1 MSVGE
6 GTHQNGDAAV
16 SHAPAHPPS
25 SEPGASTMTDI
36 ALEEG
41 KGSTPKEN
49 RGFQFWMVIVSL
61 CIAGV
66 LPGLE
71 STVVTTSLPTI
82 VADLQIGDNY
92 IWIANVF
99 FLTSAAVQ
107 PLFGQVANIFGRRW
121 LAISIVAFY
130 VFGSGIC
137 GGANSGA
144 MLIAG
149 RAIQGIGSG
158 GLNMIVDV
166 VVSDLVPLRERGNF
180 IAIVLTVYSIG
191 TTMGPF
197 VGGAIVETTTW
208 RWVFYLNLPIGG
220 VAMVMLFMFLHV
232 NYKKEMTFAQKL
244 KRIDYLGNVIVIAS
258 STAVLFALT
267 YGGARYSWSSWHIVL
282 PLVLGLVGLIIFY
295 IYEDSSLPIEPVTP
309 TRLFKNRTSGAV
321 IVITFLNSG
330 LLYWAMYFLPVY
342 FQAVQVSLPERSG
355 VQILPLVLVAVPGAI
370 VAVIVLTKYGRYRP
384 LHHLGLGICTIGIGL
399 FTLLNANSS
408 MAAWVLFQVVG
419 GLGSGMVLNTL
430 LPAFQAPLPESDQ
443 AAATA
448 AWAFIRSFGSIWGV
462 AIPGAIFNSRCN
474 ALASRITDPSAH
486 AALATGQAYE
496 HATAAFV
503 GSFSGDVQQQIIG
516 VYTDSL
522 KTVWQVAVAFSGLAF
537 LLVFL
542 EREVPLR
549 TELDT
554 EYGLDQRKMMDEK
567 GGGGESGKP
576 SSGKAAVNV
585 EEKATL

>member
-1 MSVGE
+1 MSIAKS
-6 GTHQNGDAAV
+6 THQNNDAV
-16 SHAPAHPPS
+16 VLDAPIHPLS
-25 SEPGASTMTDI
+25 SEPGVDTVTDV

-41 KGSTPKEN
+41 KDHTPIQH

-107 PLFGQVANIFGRRW
+107 PLFGQVANVFGRRW
-121 LAISIVAFY
+121 LAISIVAFF

-149 RAIQGIGSG
+149 RAIQGIGGG

-166 VVSDLVPLRERGNF
+166 VISDLVPLRERGNF
-180 IAIVLTVYSIG
+180 IAIILTVYSIG
-191 TTMGPF
+191 TTIGPF

-232 NYKKEMTFAQKL
+232 NYQKEMTFAQKL
-244 KRIDYLGNVIVIAS
+244 KRIDYLGNIIIITSSIAI
-258 STAVLFALT
+258 LFALT
-267 YGGARYSWSSWHIVL
+267 YGGARYAWSSWRIIL
-282 PLVLGLVGLIIFY
+282 PLVLGLVGLIVFY
-295 IYEDSSLPIEPVTP
+295 IYENSSLPLEPVTP

-321 IVITFLNSG
+321 MVITFLNSC
-330 LLYWAMYFLPVY
+330 LLSWAIYFLPVY
-342 FQAVQVSLPERSG
+342 FQAVQVSSPERSG
-355 VQILPLVLVAVPGAI
+355 VQILPLVLIAVPGAI
-370 VAVIVLTKYGRYRP
+370 IAVIVLTKYGRYRP
-384 LHHLGLGICTIGIGL
+384 LHHLGLAICTIGIGL

-408 MAAWVLFQVVG
+408 MAAWVLFQAVG

-430 LPAFQAPLPESDQ
+430 LPAFQAPIPESDQ

-448 AWAFIRSFGSIWGV
+448 AWAFIRSFGNIWGV
-462 AIPGAIFNSRCN
+462 AIPAAIFNSRCN
-474 ALASRITDPSAH
+474 ALAYRITDPGAQ

-503 GSFSGDVQQQIIG
+503 GSFAGDVRQQIIS

-522 KTVWQVAVAFSGLAF
+522 KTVWQVAIAFSGLAF

-542 EREVPLR
+542 EKEVPLR

-554 EYGLDQRKMMDEK
+554 EYGLDRKKVTGEK
-567 GGGGESGKP
+567 GGEGEKQLYGGT
-576 SSGKAAVNV
+576 AVRV
-585 EEKATL
+585 KEKTAL